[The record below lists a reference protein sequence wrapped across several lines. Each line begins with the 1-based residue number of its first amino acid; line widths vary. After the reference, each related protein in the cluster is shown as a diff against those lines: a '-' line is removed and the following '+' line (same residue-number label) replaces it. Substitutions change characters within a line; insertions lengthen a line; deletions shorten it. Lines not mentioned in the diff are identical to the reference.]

1 MRSRKFFCY
10 MVILLLAALT
20 AACTDDLDGG
30 SATTGT
36 AGNLQVT
43 VPLLH
48 SYNTRAGEDDGT
60 RAANLT
66 YNATEEEC
74 RINSLRL
81 FAFPKNGK
89 GELLNEYL
97 GTPGTSFYEQGW
109 FDGGVEVATYN
120 LQISSGTYRIYV
132 VANMEEVLKDKTV
145 TSESEL
151 KDLVMDYRPGGKPG
165 MPVAGDIPM
174 IYEPL
179 EDTEISDKTTNVTA
193 NLKFT
198 CVKVRLNLLFDPANA
213 EMQTALKDNG
223 LQIQNITAGN
233 LSPFTK
239 MVWGGVFYDLGS
251 HFGDAKD
258 SQDQSYKKIYNDGIS
273 SSSPLYASGTNA
285 NMAGCYYSDWT
296 NTPGNADKSNADVI
310 GALGTAMAAPADVKD
325 KWLFQG
331 TYYLP
336 ERYIEKNGQQS
347 FLTLNGKIGGNANSY
362 TIPLG
367 HTDDGGKDPRRTFP
381 RSTYYEIIGTLK
393 SVGNITLDCQTM
405 VKEWEPVSIDAD
417 FSHTT
422 LWVNKTKAELT
433 SLTTDSIYYQTNA
446 AMVEFGCDKKISIDG
461 ESKDFIVAAKTYTD
475 RITFTINPNIPYSA
489 YAAEDL
495 KGTAKVWIKANNLV
509 KYLDVK
515 YNIEPLFEI
524 DPLEVTIFYDKDNT
538 ATNTKKFTW
547 TTNLGGIELEKTS
560 STIGSS
566 TINIKLDDQGTG
578 TKMSPLS
585 EGTFSV
591 TAGDPVTTMVHEF
604 WTRSKDN
611 NPLTGKQ
618 EERLVRVTV
627 KPAVGPYRIYF
638 RAINDMSSQ
647 NSKFSINQFDGI
659 REEYYGTGNNNN
671 NWQDG
676 WDGTGWNN
684 YINSD
689 KHNVYIY
696 SQIGET
702 YGTAIPQEKVWFF
715 NGDYVHTGNKHM
727 TGDENNPGWYYKDM
741 AVDAQGVRSKGDG
754 TKTTI
759 KPGETLMIFYSFIN
773 DGADLHRCPHHMAP
787 GIPLFNYED
796 REGWILYDPTSD
808 PYYRIYDEKPM
819 VKDYEYTVYT
829 RDEINGWYANFGVAT
844 DNPVSNS
851 DSNDQFTHWD
861 NNWDDHTAK
870 SFTKSTET
878 INGITWHVT
887 KIKLKATYDN
897 QAKSIYLQ
905 TGKDRAGLMLF
916 GGRDYSKYG
925 NVGYYGSWFHN
936 DDNYWMTD
944 LGTWHP
950 GKPQ

>member
-10 MVILLLAALT
+10 MVILLLAAMT
-20 AACTDDLDGG
+20 AACTDDLGDNTVSSGM
-30 SATTGT
+30 S
-36 AGNLQVT
+36 GNLQVL
-43 VPLLH
+43 VPLMH
-48 SYNTRAGEDDGT
+48 SNGTRAGESDP
-60 RAANLT
+60 AENLT

-81 FAFPKNGK
+81 FAFPQDGK
-89 GELLNEYL
+89 GKLLNEYL
-97 GTPGTSFYEQGW
+97 GGPGTSFYEPGK
-109 FDGGVEVATYN
+109 FDGGVDVATYT
-120 LQISSGTYRIYV
+120 LKIEPGTYRIYV
-132 VANMEEVLKDKTV
+132 VANMEDVLKDQTIDTEDK
-145 TSESEL
+145 L
-151 KDLVMDYRPGGKPG
+151 KKVVLNYLPEGKPG
-165 MPVAGDIPM
+165 MPACGNIPM

-179 EDTEISDKTTNVTA
+179 EDTNITGDKKTTDIVA

-198 CVKVRLNLLFDPANA
+198 CVKVKLNLIFDPSNA
-213 EMQTALKDNG
+213 EMQEALKTNG
-223 LQIQNITAGN
+223 LQIEGINAGN
-233 LSPFTK
+233 LSSSTSL
-239 MVWGGVFYDLGS
+239 VWGGKFY
-251 HFGDAKD
+251 AT
-258 SQDQSYKKIYNDGIS
+258 DGEEMASAIS
-273 SSSPLYASGTNA
+273 SEIYSPFSEPGIAGSYYADWTKTDENA
-285 NMAGCYYSDWT
+285 NV
-296 NTPGNADKSNADVI
+296 SNKDVI
-310 GALGTAMAAPADVKD
+310 EAKGTALDKPSDVKG

-336 ERYIEKNGQQS
+336 ERYIKENSQQS
-347 FLTLNGKIGGNANSY
+347 FLTLNGKIGSTANTY

-367 HTDDGGKDPRRTFP
+367 HTDNPSTEPRRTFP
-381 RSTYYEIIGTLK
+381 RGTYYEIIGNIK
-393 SVGNITLDCQTM
+393 SLGNITLDGQTL
-405 VKEWEPVSIDAD
+405 VKDWEPISIDAD

-566 TINIKLDDQGTG
+566 NISIKLDDQANGATIS
-578 TKMSPLS
+578 KLS

-604 WTRSKDN
+604 WTRSKDVN
-611 NPLTGKQ
+611 HLTGKQ
-618 EERLVRVTV
+618 DERLVRVIV

-715 NGDYVHTGNKHM
+715 NGDYVDTGNKHM